1 MGRCCGLPLDGV
13 GVCMMI
19 SQVLLGG
26 GGVRVNST
34 EVGKCLCVASSLQ
47 HACCTYGEDTRDN
60 TICSQD
66 IYVAASYVA
75 TYSISAQFS
84 ALLDILGL
92 FLYVVILSICEGRD
106 ARSVSTCKRLVLCA
120 RLCLVFAKIL
130 CEVPSSFVCYASF
143 QLW

>member
-1 MGRCCGLPLDGV
+1 MHAV
-13 GVCMMI
+13 HT
-19 SQVLLGG
+19 
-26 GGVRVNST
+26 ST
-34 EVGKCLCVASSLQ
+34 EKIQ
-47 HACCTYGEDTRDN
+47 ETTRYAPKIS
-60 TICSQD
+60 TWQL
-66 IYVAASYVA
+66 ASYVA

>member
-1 MGRCCGLPLDGV
+1 MFVCCFVIRAACMLYIRRRYKRQHDMLPRYLR
-13 GVCMMI
+13 
-19 SQVLLGG
+19 S
-26 GGVRVNST
+26 
-34 EVGKCLCVASSLQ
+34 
-47 HACCTYGEDTRDN
+47 
-60 TICSQD
+60 
-66 IYVAASYVA
+66 SYVA

-92 FLYVVILSICEGRD
+92 FLYVVILSILVCEGRD